1 MVKIVFKNYLLS
13 LIWRAIN
20 YWVIIITIIDVVTM
34 WIIKKINDK
43 IMKSESLIV
52 SIVTVYVLITIIGNI
67 VGVASSFMYSYIYR
81 KVVRNVKL
89 DYYKRIYESTTYTF
103 NKLFDDD
110 VAMAKVDRIY
120 DKIANFIMC
129 NIYNYNSIVE
139 LAFMIYAAYGS
150 EFKSASLIIIGSLAI
165 YSLIAYYNA
174 KKCEEYIKDYKKE
187 GKANHEKI
195 EKKNSN
201 DRMNL
206 KWILGNRLVP
216 VKKLSERMADGAESI
231 AVRYQWQWTIRSAN
245 RCATEIVGHL
255 LSLMIAYLY
264 KDKTL
269 FMNFKKT
276 IDSIDPILRIRNEY
290 LKLYDDFNE
299 VEDELKKLEN
309 PPRGIKFIEHS
320 TNKKFIINSLKFKI
334 DYDAPIT
341 LKYNLNKSLSPL
353 IFKSGEVIKVVGKN
367 GHGKSTF
374 YSYLAKIMRNDNSLR
389 EEDCNTAFNERITY
403 TVFQGMDLNIT
414 GCKEFKDVLDDGAQG
429 VDEINEI
436 SSIFDVP
443 KDLTIKL
450 NEGHKKRLIL
460 AKALYEIIFITKPSI
475 IILDEIS
482 DGIDDSFGKMFNHM
496 IDFIHKHS
504 AKSVIF
510 ITDHHFDCHCDQK
523 IKIINGEIIKV
534 N

>member
-1 MVKIVFKNYLLS
+1 M
-13 LIWRAIN
+13 
-20 YWVIIITIIDVVTM
+20 
-34 WIIKKINDK
+34 
-43 IMKSESLIV
+43 
-52 SIVTVYVLITIIGNI
+52 
-67 VGVASSFMYSYIYR
+67 
-81 KVVRNVKL
+81 
-89 DYYKRIYESTTYTF
+89 
-103 NKLFDDD
+103 
-110 VAMAKVDRIY
+110 
-120 DKIANFIMC
+120 
-129 NIYNYNSIVE
+129 
-139 LAFMIYAAYGS
+139 
-150 EFKSASLIIIGSLAI
+150 
-165 YSLIAYYNA
+165 
-174 KKCEEYIKDYKKE
+174 
-187 GKANHEKI
+187 
-195 EKKNSN
+195 
-201 DRMNL
+201 
-206 KWILGNRLVP
+206 
-216 VKKLSERMADGAESI
+216 
-231 AVRYQWQWTIRSAN
+231 
-245 RCATEIVGHL
+245 
-255 LSLMIAYLY
+255 
-264 KDKTL
+264 
-269 FMNFKKT
+269 
-276 IDSIDPILRIRNEY
+276 
-290 LKLYDDFNE
+290 
-299 VEDELKKLEN
+299 
-309 PPRGIKFIEHS
+309 
-320 TNKKFIINSLKFKI
+320 KFKI

-374 YSYLAKIMRNDNSLR
+374 YSYLAKIMRNDNSLK